1 MKQPDDITRVRHML
15 ESSLEAREF
24 LGDMT
29 FEDFRKNRMLAN
41 AIVRSLEVVG
51 EAANQV
57 TQKFRDDHKG
67 IEWHVIIGMRNRL
80 IHAYFD
86 IDYWVVWRTVREN
99 LPPFINQ
106 LKMIIKNS
114 EK

>member
-1 MKQPDDITRVRHML
+1 MKQPDDSARVRHML
-15 ESSLEAREF
+15 ESSLEAIEF
-24 LGDMT
+24 LGDT
-29 FEDFRKNRMLAN
+29 SFENFRKNRIVAN
-41 AIVRSLEVVG
+41 AIVRSLEVIG

-57 TQKFRDDHKG
+57 TQEFKDDHRD

-86 IDYWVVWRTVREN
+86 IDYLVVWQTVREN

-106 LKMIIKNS
+106 LKKILKDS
-114 EK
+114 ET